1 MSLSKIEKLTP
12 EQEALIP
19 VYREKWRQ
27 IALSTE
33 RLDRAK
39 TESVIKAAYIA
50 IGKPEPEV
58 QFYSSPCVVW
68 KSISCYWQHYL
79 GNRLRMIV
87 GLPLKEIPDNRLENY
102 ELGERLFNQIMV
114 RPLENSLGNQL
125 EKYLVEDIKKQLANH
140 VGTLLKLQLKLVPV
154 RSDREAIRWVNWGI
168 DPEEFSVQ
176 T

>member
-39 TESVIKAAYIA
+39 AESVIKAAYIA

-58 QFYSSPCVVW
+58 QFYSSPCVVR
-68 KSISCYWQHYL
+68 KSLSCYWQHYL
-79 GNRLRMIV
+79 VDILPPLIRSTEYSGGFQRLLFR
-87 GLPLKEIPDNRLENY
+87 LPLSSTRLTLRSFLTNAEVDVSR
-102 ELGERLFNQIMV
+102 GVSSRVSHGTKCDF
-114 RPLENSLGNQL
+114 
-125 EKYLVEDIKKQLANH
+125 KYVDCS
-140 VGTLLKLQLKLVPV
+140 VPV
-154 RSDREAIRWVNWGI
+154 
-168 DPEEFSVQ
+168 SV
-176 T
+176 